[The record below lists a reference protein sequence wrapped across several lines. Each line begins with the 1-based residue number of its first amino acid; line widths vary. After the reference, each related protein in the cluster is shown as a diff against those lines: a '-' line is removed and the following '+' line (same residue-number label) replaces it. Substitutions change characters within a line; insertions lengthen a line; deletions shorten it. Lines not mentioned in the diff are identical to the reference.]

1 MGVPAEGV
9 LSAED
14 MIVISCQEYGIEPDI
29 PLAIAGLETG
39 NFQSEGFRRC
49 NNFGGLSENENL
61 FTYKSKQEGVDK
73 FVRLLAV
80 SYFGEGL
87 TTVEEIS
94 QKYCPGH
101 AEAWAGAVR
110 KIMEEEKYDKL

>member
-39 NFQSEGFRRC
+39 NFQS
-49 NNFGGLSENENL
+49 
-61 FTYKSKQEGVDK
+61 EGVDK